1 MREHPILRPWWR
13 QRAAS
18 ALSREYLQKL
28 FADSCI
34 GQGSPPASL
43 LTSLQSCKIN
53 RFRIASSRHADPTG
67 ILTLVMEITLL
78 GTGAPLHPGR
88 AMTGM
93 IVTAPSCAPLLIDTC
108 GGLELARQLEFVG
121 FERSN
126 VRAVIVTHRHL
137 DHAGGIQDL
146 LLARM
151 PLDIFALR
159 DTHDGIAAVTA
170 GSFPEWDL
178 HPDIIRHE
186 IYPGDARDIA
196 GFRVE
201 FFAAKHRVPTVAV
214 RVTQGTRTFAFSADT
229 VACEEVVACARN
241 VDLFLCDTFCAELDG
256 EEIAK
261 RARATMHLTARE
273 AAAMTTRASAGAL
286 VCTHLA
292 RFANPVNILA
302 EAKMHFADSVTVAQ
316 DGDRYCI

>member
-1 MREHPILRPWWR
+1 MLFVDFSLAKEAPPETPSC
-13 QRAAS
+13 S
-18 ALSREYLQKL
+18 APCK
-28 FADSCI
+28 A
-34 GQGSPPASL
+34 
-43 LTSLQSCKIN
+43 CKIS
-53 RFRIASSRHADPTG
+53 RFRIASSKRRADPSG
-67 ILTLVMEITLL
+67 ILALVMEITLL
-78 GTGAPLHPGR
+78 GTGAPLHPDR

-93 IVTAPSCAPLLIDTC
+93 IITAPRCAPLLIDTC
-108 GGLELARQLEFVG
+108 GGLELARQLELVG
-121 FERSN
+121 FERGEI
-126 VRAVIVTHRHL
+126 RAVIVTHRHL

-159 DTHDGIAAVTA
+159 DTHDGIATVTA

-178 HPDIIRHE
+178 HPDITRHE
-186 IYPGDARDIA
+186 INPGHVRDIA

-201 FFAAKHRVPTVAV
+201 FFRAEHRVPTVAV
-214 RVTQGTRTFAFSADT
+214 RVTQASSTFAFSADT

-286 VCTHLA
+286 ACTHLA

-302 EAKMHFADSVTVAQ
+302 EAKMHFANVVTVAR
-316 DGDRYCI
+316 DGDRYRI